1 MAEIFNFD
9 KRFIHVAV
17 KSTFIAKYPNWEA
30 EATALGNIIFF
41 KDTCEIWT
49 LGTTYGI
56 TPETMQEIADLRDDL
71 DNLNL
76 VTGFSDEKGGAI
88 AADGT
93 TVVPIKGEG
102 SVSVTVGSNG
112 IVINVP
118 VVEEYKSGAAIEI
131 DEDRQINL
139 VLDETD
145 PGNVSLEI
153 TENGLKASI
162 ELPEE
167 LSVASDDKVLNIAN
181 NTISSTLSFTF
192 DEANNKIVLAGKD
205 GAEIGSVP
213 TSKFVVDGILENVE
227 IVEVTAEK
235 PVEGYEAGSTLLK
248 FSWNTDGGSKV
259 VYIPTAELTDIKANN
274 VEIPTTIPVE
284 GGPLATD
291 AVKALYPNGIPANAT
306 IQDVLF
312 KLFCEEKWPGTI
324 TTANASITSTM
335 GKPTITMST
344 STVEVGTVVSYSVAS
359 GKSSYSATGHK
370 ASGFTY
376 GYAESASGP
385 KVSSNTSKEGGKGT
399 VTIADGTISV
409 TVTAPTGATAT
420 SGSKDATTV
429 TEANTAGFVTVSG
442 TYEAVEGNNKVT
454 ASNSSATYSCTFNAL
469 PVYYGVSN
477 LGSTT
482 NTDADN
488 KTYPST
494 KKDSITKTSTSVSA
508 SETTGKTAVGKYK
521 WYFGYADTDE
531 QGNLKTGNAWTSADI
546 KALTAIDGTN
556 NFINVS
562 GATTIVSSSTIKTSN
577 GKSLILAIPSGVAT
591 FTSIDDN
598 LGLSIKDSFNV
609 TKTVENVPLGSTSV
623 TKNYTLYI
631 CPIVSGG
638 TQQFKNLV
646 ITHS

>member
-56 TPETMQEIADLRDDL
+56 TPETMQEITDLRTDL

-76 VTGFSDEKGGAI
+76 VTGFSDENGGAI
-88 AADGT
+88 AADGA

-102 SVSVTVGSNG
+102 AVSVTVGSNG

-131 DEDRQINL
+131 DEDRQVNL
-139 VLDETD
+139 VIDETD
-145 PGNVSLEI
+145 PGNVALEI

-167 LSVASDDKVLNIAN
+167 LSVASDDKILNIAN
-181 NTISSTLSFTF
+181 STISSTLSFTF

-227 IVEVTAEK
+227 IVEVTAEN
-235 PVEGYEAGSTLLK
+235 PVVGYEAGSTLLK
-248 FSWNTDGGSKV
+248 FTWNADGGSKV
-259 VYIPTAELTDIKANN
+259 VYIPTADLTDIKANN

-312 KLFCEEKWPGTI
+312 NLFCEEKWPGTI

-335 GKPTITMST
+335 GKPTVTMST
-344 STVEVGTVVSYSVAS
+344 STVEVGSTVEYSVAS
-359 GKSSYSATGHK
+359 GKSYYSATGHK

-376 GYAESASGP
+376 GYATSVGGA

-399 VTIADGTISV
+399 VTVADGTISV

-420 SGSKDATTV
+420 SGSADATTV
-429 TEANTAGFVTVSG
+429 DEANTAGFVTVSG
-442 TYEAVEGNNKVT
+442 TYVAVEGNNKVT
-454 ASNSSATYSCTFNAL
+454 ASNSSATYSCTFDAL

-477 LGSTT
+477 LGKTT
-482 NTDADN
+482 NEGADN

-494 KKDSITKTSTSVSA
+494 AKDEVTKTSTSVSA
-508 SETTGKTAVGKYK
+508 SETTGKTTPGAYKY
-521 WYFGYADTDE
+521 FLGYGDY
-531 QGNLKTGNAWTSADI
+531 
-546 KALTAIDGTN
+546 TAIDQLDSAKVRALTTKSGWITKDGT
-556 NFINVS
+556 
-562 GATTIVSSSTIKTSN
+562 TTIVDNSGNNNLKSN
-577 GKSLILAIPSGVAT
+577 GKSIVIACPSKYKLASVSNGVGADILVNFTTKGVQGTRTVKLAGGEGADHT
-591 FTSIDDN
+591 YNVYIYPITNGAEVEF
-598 LGLSIKDSFNV
+598 KNV
-609 TKTVENVPLGSTSV
+609 T
-623 TKNYTLYI
+623 
-631 CPIVSGG
+631 
-638 TQQFKNLV
+638 LV
-646 ITHS
+646 KA

>member
-17 KSTFIAKYPNWEA
+17 KETFIAKYPNWEA
-30 EATALGNIIFF
+30 EAAALGNIIFF

-49 LGTTYGI
+49 LGTTYGV

-88 AADGT
+88 AANGA

-102 SVSVTVGSNG
+102 SVSVTVDSTNG

-131 DEDRQINL
+131 DEARQINL
-139 VLDETD
+139 VIDETD

-167 LSVASDDKVLNIAN
+167 LSVASDDKVLNITD

-205 GAEIGSVP
+205 GVEIGSVP

-259 VYIPTAELTDIKANN
+259 VYIPTADLTDIKANN

-335 GKPTITMST
+335 GKPTVTMST

-376 GYAESASGP
+376 GYAESVGGA

-420 SGSKDATTV
+420 SGSADATTV
-429 TEANTAGFVTVSG
+429 DEANTAGFVTVSG
-442 TYEAVEGNNKVT
+442 TYVAVEGNNKVT
-454 ASNSSATYSCTFNAL
+454 ASNSSATYSCTFDEL

-482 NTDADN
+482 NTDDDN

-508 SETTGKTAVGKYK
+508 SETTGKTTPGAYKY
-521 WYFGYADTDE
+521 FLGYGDY
-531 QGNLKTGNAWTSADI
+531 
-546 KALTAIDGTN
+546 TAIDQLDSAKVRALTTKSGWITKDGT
-556 NFINVS
+556 
-562 GATTIVSSSTIKTSN
+562 TTIVDNSGNNNLKSN
-577 GKSLILAIPSGVAT
+577 GKSIVIACPSKYKLSSVSNGVGADILVNFTTKGVQGTRTVKLAGGEGADHT
-591 FTSIDDN
+591 YNVYIYPITTGAEVEF
-598 LGLSIKDSFNV
+598 KNV
-609 TKTVENVPLGSTSV
+609 T
-623 TKNYTLYI
+623 
-631 CPIVSGG
+631 
-638 TQQFKNLV
+638 LV
-646 ITHS
+646 KA

>member
-17 KSTFIAKYPNWEA
+17 KETFIAKYPNWEA
-30 EATALGNIIFF
+30 EAAALGNIIFF

-49 LGTTYGI
+49 LGTTYGV

-88 AADGT
+88 AANGA

-102 SVSVTVGSNG
+102 SVSVTVDSTNG

-131 DEDRQINL
+131 DEARQINL
-139 VLDETD
+139 VIDETD

-167 LSVASDDKVLNIAN
+167 LSVASDDKVLNITD

-205 GAEIGSVP
+205 GVEIGSVP

-259 VYIPTAELTDIKANN
+259 VYIPTADLTDIKANN

-335 GKPTITMST
+335 GKPTVTMST
-344 STVEVGTVVSYSVAS
+344 STVEVGSTVEYSVAS
-359 GKSSYSATGHK
+359 GKSYYSATGHK

-376 GYAESASGP
+376 GYAESVGGA

-399 VTIADGTISV
+399 VTVADGTISV

-429 TEANTAGFVTVSG
+429 DEANTAGFVTVSG
-442 TYEAVEGNNKVT
+442 TYVAVEGNNKVT
-454 ASNSSATYSCTFNAL
+454 ASNSSATYSCTFDEL

-482 NTDADN
+482 NTDDDN

-508 SETTGKTAVGKYK
+508 SETTGKTTPGAYKY
-521 WYFGYADTDE
+521 FLGYGDY
-531 QGNLKTGNAWTSADI
+531 
-546 KALTAIDGTN
+546 TAIDQLDSAKVRALTTKSGWITKDGT
-556 NFINVS
+556 
-562 GATTIVSSSTIKTSN
+562 TTIVDNSGNNNLKSN
-577 GKSLILAIPSGVAT
+577 GKSIVIACPSKYKLSSVSNGVGADILVNFTTKGVQGTRTVKLAGGEGADHT
-591 FTSIDDN
+591 YNVYIYPITTGAEVEF
-598 LGLSIKDSFNV
+598 KNV
-609 TKTVENVPLGSTSV
+609 T
-623 TKNYTLYI
+623 
-631 CPIVSGG
+631 
-638 TQQFKNLV
+638 LV
-646 ITHS
+646 KA

>member
-1 MAEIFNFD
+1 MAEIFKFD
-9 KRFIHVAV
+9 KRFINVAV
-17 KSTFIAKYPNWEA
+17 KSEFIAKYPNWEA

-49 LGTTYGI
+49 LGTTYGV
-56 TPETMQEIADLRDDL
+56 TPETMQEIADLREDL
-71 DNLNL
+71 NNLNL
-76 VTGFSDEKGGAI
+76 VTGFTDGKNGAI
-88 AADGT
+88 AAAGA

-102 SVSVTVGSNG
+102 SVSVTVDSTG

-118 VVEEYKSGAAIEI
+118 VAEGLKAGAAIEI
-131 DEDRQINL
+131 DEDNQINL
-139 VLDETD
+139 VLDEAD

-167 LSVASDDKVLNIAN
+167 LSVASDDKVLKIDN

-192 DEANNKIVLAGKD
+192 DETNNKIVLAGKD
-205 GAEIGSVP
+205 GTEIGSVP

-259 VYIPTAELTDIKANN
+259 VYIPTADLTDIKANN

-335 GKPTITMST
+335 GKPTVTMST
-344 STVEVGTVVSYSVAS
+344 STVEVGSTVEYSVAS
-359 GKSSYSATGHK
+359 GKSNYSATGHK

-376 GYAESASGP
+376 GYAESVGGA
-385 KVSSNTSKEGGKGT
+385 KVSSNTSKEGGKGA

-442 TYEAVEGNNKVT
+442 TYVAVEGNNKVT

-477 LGSTT
+477 LGNT
-482 NTDADN
+482 NNDGT
-488 KTYPST
+488 TYPST
-494 KKDSITKTSTSVSA
+494 AKTETTKTSTSVSA
-508 SETTGKTAVGKYK
+508 SETTGKTTPGAYKY
-521 WYFGYADTDE
+521 FLGYGDY
-531 QGNLKTGNAWTSADI
+531 
-546 KALTAIDGTN
+546 TAIDQLDSAKIRALTTKSGWITKDGT
-556 NFINVS
+556 
-562 GATTIVSSSTIKTSN
+562 TTIVDNSGNNNLKSN
-577 GKSLILAIPSGVAT
+577 GKSIVIACPSKYKLSSASNGVGADILGNFTTKGVQGTRTVKLAGGEGADHT
-591 FTSIDDN
+591 YNVYIYPITTGAEVEF
-598 LGLSIKDSFNV
+598 KNV
-609 TKTVENVPLGSTSV
+609 T
-623 TKNYTLYI
+623 
-631 CPIVSGG
+631 
-638 TQQFKNLV
+638 LV
-646 ITHS
+646 KA

>member
-1 MAEIFNFD
+1 MAEIFKFD
-9 KRFIHVAV
+9 KRFINVAV
-17 KSTFIAKYPNWEA
+17 KSEFIAKYPNWEA

-49 LGTTYGI
+49 LGTTYGV
-56 TPETMQEIADLRDDL
+56 TPETMQEIADLREDL
-71 DNLNL
+71 NNLNL
-76 VTGFSDEKGGAI
+76 VTGFSDENGGAI
-88 AADGT
+88 AATGA

-102 SVSVTVGSNG
+102 SVSVTVDSTG

-118 VVEEYKSGAAIEI
+118 VVEGLKAGAAIEI
-131 DEDRQINL
+131 DEDNYIIL
-139 VLDETD
+139 VLDEAD

-167 LSVASDDKVLNIAN
+167 LSVASDDKVLKIDN

-192 DEANNKIVLAGKD
+192 DETNNKIVLAGKD
-205 GAEIGSVP
+205 GTEIGSVP

-259 VYIPTAELTDIKANN
+259 VYIPTADLTDIKANN

-335 GKPTITMST
+335 GKLTITMST
-344 STVEVGTVVSYSVAS
+344 STVEVGSTVEYSVAS

-376 GYAESASGP
+376 GYAESVSGP

-399 VTIADGTISV
+399 VTVADGTISV

-429 TEANTAGFVTVSG
+429 TEANTAGFVKVSG
-442 TYEAVEGNNKVT
+442 TYVAVEGNNKVT

-477 LGSTT
+477 LGNT
-482 NTDADN
+482 NNDGT
-488 KTYPST
+488 TYPST

-508 SETTGKTAVGKYK
+508 SETTGKTTPGAYKY
-521 WYFGYADTDE
+521 FLGYGDY
-531 QGNLKTGNAWTSADI
+531 
-546 KALTAIDGTN
+546 TAIDQLDSAKIRALTTKSDWITKDGT
-556 NFINVS
+556 
-562 GATTIVSSSTIKTSN
+562 TTIVGGTAIKSN
-577 GKSLILAIPSGVAT
+577 GKSIVIACPSKYKLSSVDHSTGSSLMDLFTVKGVQGTRTVKLA
-591 FTSIDDN
+591 
-598 LGLSIKDSFNV
+598 
-609 TKTVENVPLGSTSV
+609 
-623 TKNYTLYI
+623 
-631 CPIVSGG
+631 GG
-638 TQQFKNLV
+638 TGADHTYNVYIYPITNGAEVEFKNVSLV
-646 ITHS
+646 KA

>member
-17 KSTFIAKYPNWEA
+17 KSAFIAKYPNWEA

-56 TPETMQEIADLRDDL
+56 TPETMQEITDLRDDL

-76 VTGFSDEKGGAI
+76 VTGFTDENGGAI
-88 AADGT
+88 AADGA

-131 DEDRQINL
+131 DEDKQVNL
-139 VLDETD
+139 VIDETN
-145 PGNVSLEI
+145 PGNVDLEI

-167 LSVASDDKVLNIAN
+167 LSVASDDKILNIAD

-227 IVEVTAEK
+227 IVEVTAEN

-259 VYIPTAELTDIKANN
+259 VYIPTADLTDIKANN

-335 GKPTITMST
+335 GKPTVTMST
-344 STVEVGTVVSYSVAS
+344 STVEVGSTVEYSVAS

-376 GYAESASGP
+376 GYAESVSGP

-399 VTIADGTISV
+399 VTVADGTISV

-442 TYEAVEGNNKVT
+442 TYVAVEGNNKVT

-477 LGSTT
+477 LGNT
-482 NTDADN
+482 NNDGT
-488 KTYPST
+488 TYPST
-494 KKDSITKTSTSVSA
+494 AKTETTKTSTSVSA
-508 SETTGKTAVGKYK
+508 SETTGKTTPGAYKY
-521 WYFGYADTDE
+521 FLGYGDY
-531 QGNLKTGNAWTSADI
+531 
-546 KALTAIDGTN
+546 TAIDQLDSAKIRALTTKSDWITKDGT
-556 NFINVS
+556 
-562 GATTIVSSSTIKTSN
+562 TTIVGGTAIKSN
-577 GKSLILAIPSGVAT
+577 GKSIVIACPSKYKLSSVDHATGSSLMDLFTIKGVQGTRTVKLA
-591 FTSIDDN
+591 
-598 LGLSIKDSFNV
+598 
-609 TKTVENVPLGSTSV
+609 
-623 TKNYTLYI
+623 
-631 CPIVSGG
+631 GG
-638 TQQFKNLV
+638 TGADHTYNVYIYPITNGTEVEFKNVSLV
-646 ITHS
+646 KA

>member
-56 TPETMQEIADLRDDL
+56 TPETMQEIADLRDGL

-76 VTGFSDEKGGAI
+76 VTGFTDENGGAI
-88 AADGT
+88 AATGA

-102 SVSVTVGSNG
+102 SVSVTVDSSNG

-131 DEDRQINL
+131 DEDRQVNL
-139 VLDETD
+139 VIDETD

-167 LSVASDDKVLNIAN
+167 LSVASDDKVLNITD

-227 IVEVTAEK
+227 IVEVTAEN

-259 VYIPTAELTDIKANN
+259 VYIPTADLTDIKANN

-324 TTANASITSTM
+324 TTANASIISTM
-335 GKPTITMST
+335 GKPTVTMST
-344 STVEVGTVVSYSVAS
+344 STVEVGSTVEYSVAS
-359 GKSSYSATGHK
+359 GKSNYSATGHK

-376 GYAESASGP
+376 GYAESVGGA

-429 TEANTAGFVTVSG
+429 AEANTAGFVTVSG
-442 TYEAVEGNNKVT
+442 TYVAVEGNNKVT
-454 ASNSSATYSCTFNAL
+454 ANNSSATYSCTFDEL

-482 NTDADN
+482 NVDADN

-508 SETTGKTAVGKYK
+508 SETTGKTTPGAYKY
-521 WYFGYADTDE
+521 FLGYGDY
-531 QGNLKTGNAWTSADI
+531 
-546 KALTAIDGTN
+546 TAIDQLDSAKVRALTTKSGWITKDGT
-556 NFINVS
+556 
-562 GATTIVSSSTIKTSN
+562 TTIVGGTAIKSN
-577 GKSLILAIPSGVAT
+577 GKSIVIACPSKYKLSSVDHATGSSLMDLFTIKGVQGTRTVKLAGGTGADHTYNVYIYPITNGAEVE
-591 FTSIDDN
+591 F
-598 LGLSIKDSFNV
+598 KNV
-609 TKTVENVPLGSTSV
+609 T
-623 TKNYTLYI
+623 
-631 CPIVSGG
+631 
-638 TQQFKNLV
+638 LV
-646 ITHS
+646 KA

>member
-1 MAEIFNFD
+1 MAEIFKFD
-9 KRFIHVAV
+9 KRFINVAV
-17 KSTFIAKYPNWEA
+17 KETFIAKYPNWEA

-49 LGTTYGI
+49 LGTTYGV

-76 VTGFSDEKGGAI
+76 VTGFTDGKDGAI
-88 AADGT
+88 AATGA

-102 SVSVTVGSNG
+102 SASVTVDSNG

-118 VVEEYKSGAAIEI
+118 VVEGYKSGAAIEI

-167 LSVASDDKVLNIAN
+167 LSVASDDKVLKIDN

-192 DEANNKIVLAGKD
+192 DETNNKIVLAGKD
-205 GAEIGSVP
+205 GTEIGSVP

-235 PVEGYEAGSTLLK
+235 PVESYEAGSTLLK

-259 VYIPTAELTDIKANN
+259 VYIPTADLTDIKANN

-312 KLFCEEKWPGTI
+312 KLFCEEKWPGAI

-335 GKPTITMST
+335 GKPTISMST
-344 STVEVGTVVSYSVAS
+344 STVEVGSIVEYSVAS

-376 GYAESASGP
+376 GYAESVSGP

-399 VTIADGTISV
+399 VTVADGTISV

-442 TYEAVEGNNKVT
+442 TYVAIEGNNKVT

-477 LGSTT
+477 LGNT
-482 NTDADN
+482 NNDGT
-488 KTYPST
+488 TYPST
-494 KKDSITKTSTSVSA
+494 AKTETTKTSTSVSA
-508 SETTGKTAVGKYK
+508 SETTGKTTPGAYKY
-521 WYFGYADTDE
+521 FLGYGDY
-531 QGNLKTGNAWTSADI
+531 
-546 KALTAIDGTN
+546 TAIDQLDSAKIRALTTKSDWITKDGT
-556 NFINVS
+556 
-562 GATTIVSSSTIKTSN
+562 TTIVGGTAIKSN
-577 GKSLILAIPSGVAT
+577 GKSIVIACPSKYKLSSVDHSTGSSLMDLFTVKGVQGTRTVKLA
-591 FTSIDDN
+591 
-598 LGLSIKDSFNV
+598 
-609 TKTVENVPLGSTSV
+609 
-623 TKNYTLYI
+623 
-631 CPIVSGG
+631 GG
-638 TQQFKNLV
+638 TGADHTYNVYIYPITNGAEVEFKNVSLV
-646 ITHS
+646 KA

>member
-17 KSTFIAKYPNWEA
+17 KETFIAKYPNWEA
-30 EATALGNIIFF
+30 EAAALGNIIFF

-56 TPETMQEIADLRDDL
+56 TPETMQEIEDLRTDL

-88 AADGT
+88 AATGA
-93 TVVPIKGEG
+93 TVVPIKGAG
-102 SVSVTVGSNG
+102 SASVTVDSTNG

-131 DEDRQINL
+131 DEDKQVNL
-139 VLDETD
+139 VIDETD
-145 PGNVSLEI
+145 PGNVALEI

-167 LSVASDDKVLNIAN
+167 LSVASDDKILNIAD

-259 VYIPTAELTDIKANN
+259 VYIPTADLTDIKANN

-335 GKPTITMST
+335 GKPTVTMST
-344 STVEVGTVVSYSVAS
+344 STVEVGSTVEYSVAS

-376 GYAESASGP
+376 GYAESVGGA

-420 SGSKDATTV
+420 SGSADATTV
-429 TEANTAGFVTVSG
+429 DEANTAGFVTVSG
-442 TYEAVEGNNKVT
+442 TYVAVEGNNKVT
-454 ASNSSATYSCTFNAL
+454 ASNSSATYSCTFNEL

-482 NTDADN
+482 NADDDN

-508 SETTGKTAVGKYK
+508 SETTGKTTPGAYKY
-521 WYFGYADTDE
+521 FLGYGDY
-531 QGNLKTGNAWTSADI
+531 
-546 KALTAIDGTN
+546 TAIDQLDSAKVRALTTKSGWITKDGT
-556 NFINVS
+556 
-562 GATTIVSSSTIKTSN
+562 TTIVGGTAIKSN
-577 GKSLILAIPSGVAT
+577 GKSIVIACPSKYKLSSVDHATGSSLLPLFTNKGVQGTVSVKLA
-591 FTSIDDN
+591 
-598 LGLSIKDSFNV
+598 
-609 TKTVENVPLGSTSV
+609 
-623 TKNYTLYI
+623 
-631 CPIVSGG
+631 GG
-638 TQQFKNLV
+638 TGTDHTYNVYIYPITNGAEVEFKNVSL
-646 ITHS
+646 TKA

>member
-9 KRFIHVAV
+9 KKFIHVAV

-56 TPETMQEIADLRDDL
+56 TPETMQEITDLRDDL
-71 DNLNL
+71 NNLNL
-76 VTGFSDEKGGAI
+76 VTGFTDEKGGAI
-88 AADGT
+88 AAAGA

-102 SVSVTVGSNG
+102 SVSVTVDSTNG

-131 DEDRQINL
+131 DEAKQVNL
-139 VLDETD
+139 IIDETD

-167 LSVASDDKVLNIAN
+167 LSVASDDKILNITD

-227 IVEVTAEK
+227 IVEVTAEN

-259 VYIPTAELTDIKANN
+259 VYIPTADLTDIKANN

-335 GKPTITMST
+335 GKPTVTMST
-344 STVEVGTVVSYSVAS
+344 STVEVGSTVEYSVAS

-376 GYAESASGP
+376 GYAESVGGA

-429 TEANTAGFVTVSG
+429 AEANTAGFVTVSG
-442 TYEAVEGNNKVT
+442 TYVAVEGNNKVT
-454 ASNSSATYSCTFNAL
+454 ASNSSATYSCTFDEL

-482 NTDADN
+482 NVDANN

-508 SETTGKTAVGKYK
+508 SETTGKTTPGAYKY
-521 WYFGYADTDE
+521 FLGYGDY
-531 QGNLKTGNAWTSADI
+531 
-546 KALTAIDGTN
+546 TAIDQLDSAKVRALTTKSGWITKDGT
-556 NFINVS
+556 
-562 GATTIVSSSTIKTSN
+562 TTIVDNSGNNNLKSN
-577 GKSLILAIPSGVAT
+577 GKSIVIACPSKYKLSSVSNGVGADILVNFTTKGVQGTRTVKLAGGEGADHT
-591 FTSIDDN
+591 YNVYIYPITNGAEVEF
-598 LGLSIKDSFNV
+598 KNV
-609 TKTVENVPLGSTSV
+609 T
-623 TKNYTLYI
+623 
-631 CPIVSGG
+631 
-638 TQQFKNLV
+638 LV
-646 ITHS
+646 KA

>member
-1 MAEIFNFD
+1 MAEIFKFD
-9 KRFIHVAV
+9 KRFINVAV
-17 KSTFIAKYPNWEA
+17 KSEFIAKYPNWEA

-49 LGTTYGI
+49 LGTTYGV

-76 VTGFSDEKGGAI
+76 VTGFTDGNDGVITATGA
-88 AADGT
+88 

-102 SVSVTVGSNG
+102 AVSVTVDSTNG

-118 VVEEYKSGAAIEI
+118 VVERLKAGAAIEI
-131 DEDRQINL
+131 DEDNQINL
-139 VLDETD
+139 VIDEVN
-145 PGNVSLEI
+145 PGNVALEI
-153 TENGLKASI
+153 TEDGLKASI
-162 ELPEE
+162 ELPEG
-167 LSVASDDKVLNIAN
+167 LSVAPNDKILNIAD

-259 VYIPTAELTDIKANN
+259 VYIPTADLTDIKANN

-324 TTANASITSTM
+324 TTADASITSTM

-477 LGSTT
+477 LGNT
-482 NTDADN
+482 NNDGT
-488 KTYPST
+488 TYPST
-494 KKDSITKTSTSVSA
+494 TKTETTKTSTSVSA

>member
-17 KSTFIAKYPNWEA
+17 KETFIAKYPNWEA
-30 EATALGNIIFF
+30 EAAALGNIIFF

-56 TPETMQEIADLRDDL
+56 TPETMQEITDLRDDL

-76 VTGFSDEKGGAI
+76 VTGFTDEKGGAI
-88 AADGT
+88 AATGA

-102 SVSVTVGSNG
+102 SVSVTVDSTNG

-118 VVEEYKSGAAIEI
+118 VVEGLKAGAAIEI

-139 VLDETD
+139 VIDETD
-145 PGNVSLEI
+145 PGNVALEI

-162 ELPEE
+162 ELPEG
-167 LSVASDDKVLNIAN
+167 LSVAPDDKILNISD

-192 DEANNKIVLAGKD
+192 DETNGKIVLAGKD

-335 GKPTITMST
+335 GKPTVTMST
-344 STVEVGTVVSYSVAS
+344 STVEVGSTVEYSVAS
-359 GKSSYSATGHK
+359 GKSNYSATGHK

-376 GYAESASGP
+376 GYAESVGGA

-442 TYEAVEGNNKVT
+442 TYTAVEGNNKVT
-454 ASNSSATYSCTFNAL
+454 ASNSSATYSCTFNSL

-508 SETTGKTAVGKYK
+508 SETTGKTTPGAYKY
-521 WYFGYADTDE
+521 FLGYGDY
-531 QGNLKTGNAWTSADI
+531 
-546 KALTAIDGTN
+546 TAIDQLDSAKVRALTTKSGWITKDGT
-556 NFINVS
+556 
-562 GATTIVSSSTIKTSN
+562 TTIVGGTAIKSN
-577 GKSLILAIPSGVAT
+577 GKSIVIACPSKYKLSSVDHATGSSLLPLFTNKGVQGTVSVKLA
-591 FTSIDDN
+591 
-598 LGLSIKDSFNV
+598 
-609 TKTVENVPLGSTSV
+609 
-623 TKNYTLYI
+623 
-631 CPIVSGG
+631 GG
-638 TQQFKNLV
+638 TGTDHTYNVYIYPITTGAEVEFKNVSL
-646 ITHS
+646 TKA

>member
-17 KSTFIAKYPNWEA
+17 KETFIAKYPNWEA

-49 LGTTYGI
+49 LGTTYGV

-88 AADGT
+88 AANGA

-102 SVSVTVGSNG
+102 SVSVTVDSTNG

-131 DEDRQINL
+131 DEARQINL
-139 VLDETD
+139 VIDETD

-167 LSVASDDKVLNIAN
+167 LSVASDDKVLNITD

-205 GAEIGSVP
+205 GVEIGSVP

-259 VYIPTAELTDIKANN
+259 VYIPTADLTDIKANN

-335 GKPTITMST
+335 GKPTVTMST

-376 GYAESASGP
+376 GYAESVGGA

-420 SGSKDATTV
+420 SGSADATTV

-442 TYEAVEGNNKVT
+442 TFVAAEGNNKVT
-454 ASNSSATYSCTFNAL
+454 ASNSSATYSCTFNSL

-477 LGSTT
+477 LGNT
-482 NTDADN
+482 NNDGT
-488 KTYPST
+488 TYPST
-494 KKDSITKTSTSVSA
+494 TKAETTKTSTSVSA
-508 SETTGKTAVGKYK
+508 SETTGKTVAAKYR
-521 WYFGYADTDE
+521 WFFGYADTDE
-531 QGNLKTGNAWTSADI
+531 QGNLKTGESWTSADVR
-546 KALTAIDGTN
+546 KLTAIDGTN
-556 NFINVS
+556 NFINTS
-562 GATTIVSSSTIKTSN
+562 GATTLVGSSIKTSN
-577 GKSLILAIPSGVAT
+577 GKSLILAVPSGIAT
-591 FTSIDDN
+591 LTSIDDSF
-598 LGLSIKDSFNV
+598 GSSIKGAFNIQ
-609 TKTVENVPLGSTSV
+609 KTVENVVLGSDSS

-638 TQQFKNLV
+638 TQDFKNLV

>member
-17 KSTFIAKYPNWEA
+17 KETFIAKYPNWEA
-30 EATALGNIIFF
+30 EAAALGNIIFF

-49 LGTTYGI
+49 LGTTYGV

-88 AADGT
+88 AANGA

-102 SVSVTVGSNG
+102 SVSVTVDSTNG

-131 DEDRQINL
+131 DEARQINL
-139 VLDETD
+139 VIDETD

-167 LSVASDDKVLNIAN
+167 LSVASDDKVLNITD

-205 GAEIGSVP
+205 GVEIGSVP

-259 VYIPTAELTDIKANN
+259 VYIPTADLTDIKANN

-335 GKPTITMST
+335 GKPTVTMST

-376 GYAESASGP
+376 GYAESVGGA

-420 SGSKDATTV
+420 SGSADATTV

-442 TYEAVEGNNKVT
+442 TFVAAEGNNKVT
-454 ASNSSATYSCTFNAL
+454 ASNSSATYSCTFNSL

-477 LGSTT
+477 LGNT
-482 NTDADN
+482 NNDGT
-488 KTYPST
+488 TYPST
-494 KKDSITKTSTSVSA
+494 TKAETTKTSTSVSA
-508 SETTGKTAVGKYK
+508 SETTGKTVAAKYR
-521 WYFGYADTDE
+521 WFFGYADTDE
-531 QGNLKTGNAWTSADI
+531 QGNLKTGESWTSADVR
-546 KALTAIDGTN
+546 KLTAIDGTN
-556 NFINVS
+556 NFINTS
-562 GATTIVSSSTIKTSN
+562 GATTLVGSSIKTSN
-577 GKSLILAIPSGVAT
+577 GKSLILAVPSGIAT
-591 FTSIDDN
+591 LTSIDDSF
-598 LGLSIKDSFNV
+598 GSSIKGAFNIQ
-609 TKTVENVPLGSTSV
+609 KTVENVVLGSDSS

-638 TQQFKNLV
+638 TQDFKNLV

>member
-17 KSTFIAKYPNWEA
+17 KETFIAKYPNWEA

-56 TPETMQEIADLRDDL
+56 TPETMQEIEDLRTDL

-76 VTGFSDEKGGAI
+76 VTGFTDEKGGAI
-88 AADGT
+88 AATGA

-118 VVEEYKSGAAIEI
+118 VVEYKSGAAIEI
-131 DEDRQINL
+131 DEDKQVNL
-139 VLDETD
+139 VIDETN
-145 PGNVSLEI
+145 PGNVDLEI
-153 TENGLKASI
+153 TENGLKASV
-162 ELPEE
+162 ELPEG
-167 LSVASDDKVLNIAN
+167 LSVASDDKILNIADH
-181 NTISSTLSFTF
+181 TISSTLSFTF
-192 DEANNKIVLAGKD
+192 DETNNKIVLAGKD

-227 IVEVTAEK
+227 IVEVTAEN

-259 VYIPTAELTDIKANN
+259 VYIPTADLTDIKANN

-335 GKPTITMST
+335 GKPTVTMST
-344 STVEVGTVVSYSVAS
+344 STVEVGSTVEYSVAS
-359 GKSSYSATGHK
+359 GKSNYSATGHK

-376 GYAESASGP
+376 GYAESVGGV
-385 KVSSNTSKEGGKGT
+385 KVSPNTSKEGGKGT

-442 TYEAVEGNNKVT
+442 TYVAVEGNNKVT
-454 ASNSSATYSCTFNAL
+454 ASNSSATYSCTFDEL

-482 NTDADN
+482 NVDANN

-508 SETTGKTAVGKYK
+508 SETTGKTTPGAYKY
-521 WYFGYADTDE
+521 FLGYGDY
-531 QGNLKTGNAWTSADI
+531 
-546 KALTAIDGTN
+546 TAIDQLDSAKIRALTTKSGWITKDGT
-556 NFINVS
+556 
-562 GATTIVSSSTIKTSN
+562 TTIVGGTAIKSN
-577 GKSLILAIPSGVAT
+577 GKSIVIACPSKYKLSSVDHATGSSLMDLFTIKGVQGTRTVKLAGGTGADHTYNVYIYPITNGAEVE
-591 FTSIDDN
+591 F
-598 LGLSIKDSFNV
+598 KNV
-609 TKTVENVPLGSTSV
+609 T
-623 TKNYTLYI
+623 
-631 CPIVSGG
+631 
-638 TQQFKNLV
+638 LV
-646 ITHS
+646 KA